1 MSRIDI
7 RSIRRKQIVQAAEE
21 LAAQRGWAETTI
33 ADICKKAD
41 ISVGG
46 LTHHFKDK
54 DEILFAVL
62 EDVIERLRERFVET
76 QSGERIQDPLG
87 HFFQG
92 LCQSVNA
99 DRSLYLLL
107 LHFASSSIHRPD
119 IGERLRAFFAS
130 LRSRDREHCQEGVQQ
145 VKQQAQLSQANAD
158 LLQCLSLGLI
168 FGYVFL
174 EVKTPPEQMETEV
187 RKVLQTYAPRHPA
200 AQEQP

>member
-7 RSIRRKQIVQAAEE
+7 RSIRRRQIIQAAEE

-62 EDVIERLRERFVET
+62 EDVIQRLHTRFQET
-76 QSGERIQDPLG
+76 QSEEGTPRSLNR
-87 HFFQG
+87 FFQA
-92 LCQSVNA
+92 LCQSVDA

-119 IGERLRAFFAS
+119 IGERLRDFFAS
-130 LRSRDREHCQEGVQQ
+130 LRQRDRDRCQEEVQLQ
-145 VKQQAQLSQANAD
+145 GSQATAD
-158 LLQCLSLGLI
+158 LLHCLGLGLI

-174 EVKTPPEQMETEV
+174 EVKTPPEQMEAEV
-187 RKVLQTYAPRHPA
+187 RKVLQTYVPDHHPH
-200 AQEQP
+200 AQDQS

>member
-7 RSIRRKQIVQAAEE
+7 RSIRRRQIIQAAEE

-62 EDVIERLRERFVET
+62 EDVIQRLHERFQET
-76 QSGERIQDPLG
+76 QPEEGTPRSLNR
-87 HFFQG
+87 FFQA
-92 LCQSVNA
+92 LCQSVDA
-99 DRSLYLLL
+99 DRSLYQLL

-119 IGERLRAFFAS
+119 IGERLRDFFAS
-130 LRSRDREHCQEGVQQ
+130 LRQRDRDRCQEEVQLQ
-145 VKQQAQLSQANAD
+145 GSQATAD
-158 LLQCLSLGLI
+158 LLHCLGLGLI

-174 EVKTPPEQMETEV
+174 EVKTPPEQMEAEV
-187 RKVLQTYAPRHPA
+187 RKVLRTYAPDHPH

>member
-7 RSIRRKQIVQAAEE
+7 RSIRRRQIIQAAEE

-62 EDVIERLRERFVET
+62 EDVIQRLHARFKET
-76 QSGERIQDPLG
+76 QPEEGTPRSLN
-87 HFFQG
+87 HFFQA
-92 LCQSVNA
+92 LCQSVDA

-119 IGERLRAFFAS
+119 IGERLRDFFAS
-130 LRSRDREHCQEGVQQ
+130 LRQRDRDRCQEEAHQEE
-145 VKQQAQLSQANAD
+145 AQLQGSQAMVD
-158 LLQCLSLGLI
+158 LLHCLGLGLI

-174 EVKTPPEQMETEV
+174 EVKTPPEQMEAEV
-187 RKVLQTYAPRHPA
+187 RKVLQTYVPDHPH